1 MTIAATTTLID
12 MDAEGHLTLPE
23 ELRRALQ
30 AEGKA
35 ILLAQATDG
44 TVTLLAIPEE
54 DAWAYTPE
62 MRQRIARARQEFLD
76 GKAFE
81 LSEANLI
88 ALVGKELF
96 DDEEES
102 G

>member
-1 MTIAATTTLID
+1 MTIATTTLVE

-23 ELRRALQ
+23 EIRQALQ

-35 ILLAQATDG
+35 ILLVRATADG
-44 TVTLLAIPEE
+44 VTMQAIPEE

-62 MRQRIARARQEFLD
+62 HLQRVAQALQEVREGRGFQ
-76 GKAFE
+76 
-81 LSEANLI
+81 LSPADLERIIQEADQENH
-88 ALVGKELF
+88 VG
-96 DDEEES
+96 

>member
-1 MTIAATTTLID
+1 MTIATTTLIE

-23 ELRRALQ
+23 EIRRALQ

-35 ILLAQATDG
+35 ILLVRATDDG
-44 TVTLLAIPEE
+44 VTMQAIPEE

-62 MRQRIARARQEFLD
+62 HLQRVAQALQEVREGRGFQLSP
-76 GKAFE
+76 AE
-81 LSEANLI
+81 LERIIQEADQENH
-88 ALVGKELF
+88 VG
-96 DDEEES
+96 